1 MDKENIEEVLLRVWM
16 RLEEVKKL
24 LAVIEKGLKAE
35 IQTDASEM
43 HSVVCVVKRQLEGV
57 IGIIDLNV

>member
-35 IQTDASEM
+35 IQTDASKM